1 MNRSIGEN
9 VADTGSITNVT
20 RPNTESLTPKPPS
33 SVACVIIASLLY
45 SIFFFLLLLLF
56 SFFGFVSL
64 LFYHSL
70 NLLSPE

>member
-33 SVACVIIASLLY
+33 SVACVIFASLLY
-45 SIFFFLLLLLF
+45 SIFFFAAVVVFLLWF
-56 SFFGFVSL
+56 CVSFV
-64 LFYHSL
+64 
-70 NLLSPE
+70 LSFTESFIA